1 MKRDLLAV
9 FRKEWKEILPGR
21 AAGGTRL
28 RPLIMVGLMGI
39 LVPLQ
44 ENPQRYF
51 HPLSLIGLIWVP
63 FVAVLAV
70 APDTFAGERERHT
83 LETLLASRLSDQAIL
98 IGKLAAC
105 LSYGW
110 LLTIIT
116 VVVGVITI
124 NAANWSGHVL
134 FYRSAA
140 SWLALIL
147 LPPLV
152 GGAVASAGI
161 LVSLHAATVRQAQQ
175 TLMFGIIALGLVLS
189 FGLHTLVTWFA
200 RNLAAWSAAEVV
212 VAGSA
217 VFLALDLVLV
227 LAALNRFQRPKL
239 VLD

>member
-1 MKRDLLAV
+1 
-9 FRKEWKEILPGR
+9 
-21 AAGGTRL
+21 
-28 RPLIMVGLMGI
+28 
-39 LVPLQ
+39 
-44 ENPQRYF
+44 
-51 HPLSLIGLIWVP
+51 
-63 FVAVLAV
+63 
-70 APDTFAGERERHT
+70 
-83 LETLLASRLSDQAIL
+83 
-98 IGKLAAC
+98 
-105 LSYGW
+105 
-110 LLTIIT
+110 
-116 VVVGVITI
+116 VVGVITI

-212 VAGSA
+212 VGGSA
-217 VFLALDLVLV
+217 VFLAVDLVLV
-227 LAALNRFQRPKL
+227 LAALNRFQ
-239 VLD
+239 

>member
-1 MKRDLLAV
+1 
-9 FRKEWKEILPGR
+9 
-21 AAGGTRL
+21 
-28 RPLIMVGLMGI
+28 
-39 LVPLQ
+39 
-44 ENPQRYF
+44 
-51 HPLSLIGLIWVP
+51 
-63 FVAVLAV
+63 
-70 APDTFAGERERHT
+70 
-83 LETLLASRLSDQAIL
+83 
-98 IGKLAAC
+98 
-105 LSYGW
+105 
-110 LLTIIT
+110 
-116 VVVGVITI
+116 VVGVITI

-134 FYRSAA
+134 FYRSAT
-140 SWLALIL
+140 SWLALL
-147 LPPLV
+147 SPLV

-239 VLD
+239 VLDRRPRCCSSVQRRFKLPYYRDPGEVIPK